1 MKISSFYQNAF
12 YLLVGCIIGFAI
24 ATFMYYKPVKTEI
37 RLQTQPIEK
46 VITFDSTKCVELND
60 ANLMKE
66 LIRQGVK
73 HPEIVL
79 AQAQLETGFY
89 RSAVCKQYNNLFG
102 LRHKNGY
109 YKFNNWQESV
119 TAYRD
124 YVQYKYKEGDYLAF
138 LTQIGY
144 AVEPN
149 YTLYVKS
156 LLPT

>member
-1 MKISSFYQNAF
+1 MKFQTFYQNAF

-24 ATFMYYKPVKTEI
+24 ATSMYYKPVKTEI
-37 RLQTQPIEK
+37 QLQTQPIEK
-46 VITFDSTKCVELND
+46 VVTFDSIKHTTLND

-66 LIRQGVK
+66 LIRQGVQ

-89 RSAVCKQYNNLFG
+89 RSDVCKKYNNLFG

-124 YVQYKYKEGDYLAF
+124 YVQYKYRGGDYFAF
-138 LTQIGY
+138 LEKIGY
-144 AVEPN
+144 AEEPK
-149 YTLYVKS
+149 YTQYVKS
-156 LLPT
+156 LI

>member
-1 MKISSFYQNAF
+1 MKFQTFYQNAF

-24 ATFMYYKPVKTEI
+24 ATSMYYKPVKTEVQ
-37 RLQTQPIEK
+37 LQTQPIEK
-46 VITFDSTKCVELND
+46 VVTFDSVKHTTLND

-66 LIRQGVK
+66 LIRQGVQ

-89 RSAVCKQYNNLFG
+89 RSDVCKKYNNLFG

-124 YVQYKYKEGDYLAF
+124 YVQYRYKGGDYFAF
-138 LTQIGY
+138 LEKIGY
-144 AVEPN
+144 AEESK
-149 YTLYVKS
+149 YTQYVKS
-156 LLPT
+156 LI

>member
-1 MKISSFYQNAF
+1 MKFQTFYQNAF

-24 ATFMYYKPVKTEI
+24 ATSMYYKPVKTEVQ
-37 RLQTQPIEK
+37 LQTQPIEK
-46 VITFDSTKCVELND
+46 VVTFDSVKHTTLND

-66 LIRQGVK
+66 LIRQGVQ

-89 RSAVCKQYNNLFG
+89 RSDVCKKYNNLFG

-124 YVQYKYKEGDYLAF
+124 YVQYKYKGGDYFAF
-138 LTQIGY
+138 LEKIGY
-144 AVEPN
+144 AEESK
-149 YTLYVKS
+149 YTQYVKS
-156 LLPT
+156 LI

>member
-1 MKISSFYQNAF
+1 MKFQTFYQNAF

-24 ATFMYYKPVKTEI
+24 ATSMYYKPVKTEI
-37 RLQTQPIEK
+37 QLQTQPIEK
-46 VITFDSTKCVELND
+46 VVTFDSVKHTTLND

-66 LIRQGVK
+66 LIRQGVQ

-89 RSAVCKQYNNLFG
+89 RSDACKKYNNLFG

-124 YVQYKYKEGDYLAF
+124 YVQYKYRGGDYFAF
-138 LTQIGY
+138 LEKIGY
-144 AVEPN
+144 AEEPK
-149 YTLYVKS
+149 YIQYVKS
-156 LLPT
+156 LI

>member
-1 MKISSFYQNAF
+1 MKFQTFYQNAF

-24 ATFMYYKPVKTEI
+24 ATSMYYKPVKTEVQ
-37 RLQTQPIEK
+37 LQTQPIEK
-46 VITFDSTKCVELND
+46 VVTFDSVKHTTLND

-66 LIRQGVK
+66 LIRQGVQ

-89 RSAVCKQYNNLFG
+89 RSDVCKKYNNLFG

-124 YVQYKYKEGDYLAF
+124 YVQYKYRGGDYFAF
-138 LTQIGY
+138 LEKIGY
-144 AVEPN
+144 AKEPK
-149 YTLYVKS
+149 YTQYVKS
-156 LLPT
+156 LI

>member
-1 MKISSFYQNAF
+1 MKFQTFYQNAF

-24 ATFMYYKPVKTEI
+24 ATSMYYKPVKTEI
-37 RLQTQPIEK
+37 QLRTQPIEK
-46 VITFDSTKCVELND
+46 VVTFDSVKHTTLND

-66 LIRQGVK
+66 LIRQGVQ

-89 RSAVCKQYNNLFG
+89 RSDVCKKYNNLFG

-124 YVQYKYKEGDYLAF
+124 YVQYRYKGGDYFAF
-138 LTQIGY
+138 LEKIGY
-144 AVEPN
+144 AEESK
-149 YTLYVKS
+149 YTQYVKS
-156 LLPT
+156 LI

>member
-24 ATFMYYKPVKTEI
+24 ATSMYYKPVKTEI
-37 RLQTQPIEK
+37 QLQTQPIEK
-46 VITFDSTKCVELND
+46 VITFDSTEHTKLND

-119 TAYRD
+119 AAYRD
-124 YVQYKYKEGDYLAF
+124 YVQYKYKGGDYFDF
-138 LTQIGY
+138 LTRIGY
-144 AVEPN
+144 AEEPN
-149 YTLYVKS
+149 YTQYVKS
-156 LLPT
+156 LLTA

>member
-24 ATFMYYKPVKTEI
+24 ATSMYYKPVKTEI
-37 RLQTQPIEK
+37 QLQTQPIEK
-46 VITFDSTKCVELND
+46 VITFDSTENAKLND

-89 RSAVCKQYNNLFG
+89 RSSVCKQYNNLFG
-102 LRHKNGY
+102 LCHKNGY
-109 YKFNNWQESV
+109 YKFNNWKESV
-119 TAYRD
+119 AAYRD
-124 YVQYKYKEGDYLAF
+124 YVQYRYKGGDYFDF
-138 LTQIGY
+138 LERMGY
-144 AVEPN
+144 AEEPR
-149 YTLYVKS
+149 YTQYVKS
-156 LLPT
+156 LLTA

>member
-1 MKISSFYQNAF
+1 MKFQTFYQNAF

-24 ATFMYYKPVKTEI
+24 ATSMYYKPVKTEI
-37 RLQTQPIEK
+37 QLQTQPIEK
-46 VITFDSTKCVELND
+46 VVTFDSVKHTTLND

-66 LIRQGVK
+66 LIRQGVQ

-89 RSAVCKQYNNLFG
+89 RSDVCKKYNNLFG

-124 YVQYKYKEGDYLAF
+124 YVQYRYKGGDYFAF
-138 LTQIGY
+138 LEKIGY
-144 AVEPN
+144 AEESK
-149 YTLYVKS
+149 YTQYVKS
-156 LLPT
+156 LI